1 MLGGLV
7 YVLSKPESHESLLK
21 KFTLRRHLAGAMLL
35 AGTHRGAKIAAFHF
49 AIALFPSVLG
59 MPLEARAQ
67 TVRPTE
73 QTGDVRQVICSILKS
88 AAQTND
94 LPVDF
99 FVRVIWQESRFR
111 ANAIGPVTYT
121 GARALGIAQFMP
133 GTAEERGLREPLNPV
148 EALPKSSELLAE
160 LRHEFGNL
168 GLAAAAYNAGPKRVR
183 EFIAG
188 SRSLPQQTRN
198 YVRAITR
205 RSVENWAS
213 GAKEDVDRGNNM
225 EPRANGNA
233 TTCPDMVAM
242 LERSSNRSDRE
253 LQQRSVPSWCRS
265 LHHPNISVCGSVH
278 LEEMRWSGG
287 LAGHSKLAA
296 FLKML
301 PVSKTE
307 MSLQLTYK

>member
-7 YVLSKPESHESLLK
+7 YVLSKREPHKSLLK

-111 ANAIGPVTYT
+111 PNAIGPVTYT